1 MALAALLMG
10 LTLPALHRSWQ
21 RGQVRV
27 ALRQLAVT
35 LKTARGQAAS
45 QQQRVRVF
53 LNVRTGQYQREGS
66 RVWQQ
71 LPGMMKI
78 VDSSLVWQDR
88 SARTGYIAFYGDGSS
103 SGGSLAFQDAYGQGH
118 LLKVDGITGQVSL
131 KMVRSGARPG
141 GLSG

>member
-1 MALAALLMG
+1 
-10 LTLPALHRSWQ
+10 
-21 RGQVRV
+21 V

-35 LKTARGQAAS
+35 LKTARGQAAA

-53 LNVRTGQYQREGS
+53 LNVRAGQYHIEGS
-66 RVWQQ
+66 QVWRQ

-103 SGGSLAFQDAYGQGH
+103 SGGSLSFLDSFGQGH
-118 LLKVDGITGQVSL
+118 LLRVEVITGKVSL
-131 KMVRSGARPG
+131 RMVREGAV
-141 GLSG
+141 